1 MSIICNSASN
11 NKAILNCS
19 CLVSHSLI
27 LALSSRHGC
36 REGTLQGQ
44 RSPDW
49 GQCAASVCP
58 HQTTLLSVR
67 RQVRGREG
75 GREGGREEGR
85 EREERKKEER
95 IREGNYVA
103 ELH

>member
-1 MSIICNSASN
+1 MFQMFFGTCKCRLFATVYSASN

-27 LALSSRHGC
+27 LALSSRRGC

-58 HQTTLLSVR
+58 HQTTLLSEGR
-67 RQVRGREG
+67 EGGGGREGEGGRGREG
-75 GREGGREEGR
+75 GR
-85 EREERKKEER
+85 
-95 IREGNYVA
+95 
-103 ELH
+103 